1 MNPVHPYLNPQEN
14 PSHALYRLLALL
26 PQSAIPL
33 THNEAQL
40 AEAIC
45 FQARRTHHIICASM
59 AALQPVLAIVPGSS
73 IPQHAVLAD
82 VWLLLQQEA
91 DITHAMGEIYHAVQL
106 AFFLRHPHLPR
117 YDNLQPAPPPMPAT
131 RSAAT
136 TPASA
141 TPDPASTAPTL
152 STEEAQALLAQYD
165 RHYYFPLGKLLQQ
178 LPADISNVP
187 RLSPEQGQ
195 MCVAVSQF
203 AGQAMETLR
212 SGLDAL
218 DKLLSVARE
227 FASHASNMALPD
239 VRGFVAYLQ
248 AEADFMQ
255 ECRDDYRD
263 AASHV
268 LRVA

>member
-26 PQSAIPL
+26 PQSATPL

-45 FQARRTHHIICASM
+45 YQARRTHHIIGASM
-59 AALQPVLAIVPGSS
+59 AALQPVLSPDATT
-73 IPQHAVLAD
+73 PQHAVLAD
-82 VWLLLQQEA
+82 VWQMLQHQA
-91 DITHAMGEIYHAVQL
+91 DMTHAMGEIYHAIQL
-106 AFFLRHPHLPR
+106 SFFLQHPHLPR
-117 YDNLQPAPPPMPAT
+117 YGNLQPATAPTPAAGHAHNMHA
-131 RSAAT
+131 SPA
-136 TPASA
+136 PASA
-141 TPDPASTAPTL
+141 VPTL
-152 STEEAQALLAQYD
+152 SAQEAQALLAQYD

-212 SGLDAL
+212 SGLDAV
-218 DKLLSVARE
+218 DKLVGVVRE
-227 FASHASNMALPD
+227 CASHAAMPD

-263 AASHV
+263 AADNV
-268 LRVA
+268 LRVV